1 MFLGKLGCCKEPKIS
16 NSTKNNNSFENLK
29 LSTTNLHDTHRGN
42 VFFEIN
48 KNKNQNITHYR
59 HFFFIETVFALFI
72 IF

>member
-48 KNKNQNITHYR
+48 KNKNK
-59 HFFFIETVFALFI
+59 
-72 IF
+72 